1 MNPSRYALGRSQSRG
16 GVDRP
21 IPAALIAGD
30 EGGGARKLQGVKRYL
45 LEGLGRGGGGR
56 RRLVDGEQRR
66 SAYGIGGE
74 VAPGV
79 EGGRGMARELR
90 ESEAELLVGS
100 AWAEEVWRA
109 VATVSS
115 SSPACGR
122 TAAVFWGVWVGNWR
136 GCEGNALPECS
147 WC

>member
-1 MNPSRYALGRSQSRG
+1 MVGVRAEG

-21 IPAALIAGD
+21 IPAALIAGG

-45 LEGLGRGGGGR
+45 LEDLGRGGGGR

-79 EGGRGMARELR
+79 EGGRGMARELC
-90 ESEAELLVGS
+90 ESEAELLTGS
-100 AWAEEVWRA
+100 AWAEEVWNGGSM
-109 VATVSS
+109 VSS
-115 SSPACGR
+115 SSPAFGW
-122 TAAVFWGVWVGNWR
+122 TAAVF
-136 GCEGNALPECS
+136 
-147 WC
+147 

>member
-1 MNPSRYALGRSQSRG
+1 MPLARVRA
-16 GVDRP
+16 
-21 IPAALIAGD
+21 

-79 EGGRGMARELR
+79 EGGRGMAREQR
-90 ESEAELLVGS
+90 ESEAELLAGS
-100 AWAEEVWRA
+100 AWAERSG
-109 VATVSS
+109 VA
-115 SSPACGR
+115 GR
-122 TAAVFWGVWVGNWR
+122 R
-136 GCEGNALPECS
+136 
-147 WC
+147 

>member
-1 MNPSRYALGRSQSRG
+1 MPLAGVRAEG

-21 IPAALIAGD
+21 ILAALIAGG

-45 LEGLGRGGGGR
+45 LEGLGRGGRGR
-56 RRLVDGEQRR
+56 RRLVDGELRQ
-66 SAYGIGGE
+66 SAYRIGGA

-79 EGGRGMARELR
+79 EGGRGMDRELR
-90 ESEAELLVGS
+90 ESEAELLAGS
-100 AWAEEVWRA
+100 AWAEEVWSGGS
-109 VATVSS
+109 TVSS

-122 TAAVFWGVWVGNWR
+122 TAAVFWGFGAGSWR
-136 GCEGNALPECS
+136 ESKRNALRGVH